1 MDMKKF
7 KEKLNKELLIQ
18 SAAYFVV
25 AASTVIPFYATD
37 IANNLTTAGTNVLQD
52 IAGIYMNSLFTLIG
66 SISIGFAYFSH
77 NDKIVGYAKKAAIG
91 SFVVYVIAVIIS
103 ANPTYNIFTRTA
115 DTVSG
120 WINQ

>member
-1 MDMKKF
+1 MNKF

-18 SAAYFVV
+18 SATYFVV

-37 IANNLTTAGTNVLQD
+37 IANNLTTTGTNVLQD
-52 IAGIYMNSLFTLIG
+52 MAGIYMHSLFPLF
-66 SISIGFAYFSH
+66 GFIAVMLAFFSK
-77 NDKIVGYAKKAAIG
+77 NDKIVGYAKKAG
-91 SFVVYVIAVIIS
+91 VGCFVVYIIAVIIS
-103 ANPTYNIFTRTA
+103 ANPAYNIFTRTA

>member
-52 IAGIYMNSLFTLIG
+52 IAGLYMNSLFPLFG
-66 SISIGFAYFSH
+66 SIAVGFMVFSK
-77 NDKIVGYAKKAAIG
+77 NDKTVGYATKAAFG

-103 ANPTYNIFTRTA
+103 ANPAYNIFTRTA